1 MASWHR
7 RLGRIGSQFEQAID
21 LGQSGAMLPVFTVCQ
36 VGRVCRI
43 TGTFACGLH
52 VVPDVVL
59 DVVVEQ
65 TGVMGAMDQNMARG
79 TESATWKENWVAV
92 PVFDSS
98 KIDELRSFQP
108 PHLPS
113 LIPQIIQR
121 FVSELEIRGEVIA
134 AAVRGGDVVTLQ
146 GHAHSLKS
154 SSAMLGAMRVSA
166 ICERIEQSGSAGAA
180 EQVVA
185 LSARLL
191 IELRAAVESL
201 RAASV

>member
-1 MASWHR
+1 M
-7 RLGRIGSQFEQAID
+7 
-21 LGQSGAMLPVFTVCQ
+21 
-36 VGRVCRI
+36 
-43 TGTFACGLH
+43 
-52 VVPDVVL
+52 PDVVL

-65 TGVMGAMDQNMARG
+65 TGGMGAMDQSMAMS
-79 TESATWKENWVAV
+79 TESANWKESWVAV

-113 LIPQIIQR
+113 LIPQLLQR
-121 FVSELEIRGEVIA
+121 FVSELEVRGEAIA
-134 AAVRGGDVVTLQ
+134 AAVRGRDVVTLQ
-146 GHAHSLKS
+146 GHAHTLKS

-166 ICERIEQSGSAGAA
+166 ICERIEQLGSAGAA
-180 EQVVA
+180 EQVFA
-185 LSARLL
+185 LSTQLL